1 MGRAAPWAV
10 ARPLAVRAASFARRV
25 VSKPGQAP
33 PPPAGTAAAPNQRLR
48 APQPRLT
55 SAHGHRSQASQP
67 SGALRIGTATKQA
80 PFGLM
85 CSGSALLG
93 EALHPIRRHCTRS
106 DRVQRYVTGAVP
118 RNGCSATQRVRR
130 HATGVALRDGCGV
143 LCADV
148 CRCGPVLL
156 AARRECSDASR
167 VQCFWRC
174 GSLRLLCGLGFGCAL
189 YRGLC
194 AESGPS
200 WCRVS

>member
-1 MGRAAPWAV
+1 MVELRLRAGLRRGRWPARSPSAPRASLGASSRSP
-10 ARPLAVRAASFARRV
+10 ARPRHR
-25 VSKPGQAP
+25 P
-33 PPPAGTAAAPNQRLR
+33 R
-48 APQPRLT
+48 APQPRPT
-55 SAHGHRSQASQP
+55 SAYGHRSQASQP

-106 DRVQRYVTGAVP
+106 DRVQRYVTGAAL